1 MSQNTFGQLFRVTTF
16 GESHGPALGVII
28 DGLPPNLAI
37 DMDKVQKEMARRR
50 PGQSKVTTS
59 RQESDEVEV
68 LAGLFEGKTTGAPLC
83 LVVFNKNAKPKD
95 YEHLR
100 EVFRPG
106 HADYSWWK
114 KYGIRDHRGG
124 GRSSGRETAARVAA
138 GAIAKQLLSPL
149 GIEVFA
155 FVTEIG
161 GCQAKSFAKDEIE
174 QNIVRCADPQAA
186 LQMVEI
192 IEEARKQGDSVGGV
206 VEVHGQGVPAGLGDP
221 IFGKLDAQ
229 LASALMSI
237 GSVKGVEIGAGFR
250 VAKMRGSSVNDQMSE
265 NGMTTNNAGG
275 ILGGVSTGEEVVLRL
290 AVKPTPSVSVKQET
304 VDKTGSAR
312 SITIEGRHDPC
323 IAPRMVPVAEAM
335 VCLVLA
341 DLYLRQRALRPD
353 SLE

>member
-16 GESHGPALGVII
+16 GESHGPALGVVI
-28 DGLPPNLAI
+28 DGLPPNLTI
-37 DMDKVQKEMARRR
+37 DLNEVQKEMARRR

-83 LVVFNKNAKPKD
+83 LVVFNKNANPKD

-100 EVFRPG
+100 KVFRPG

-155 FVTEIG
+155 FVKEIG
-161 GCQAKSFAKDEIE
+161 GCEAKSFSKEEIE
-174 QNIVRCADPQAA
+174 QNIVRCADSQAA
-186 LQMVEI
+186 LQMIEI
-192 IEEARKQGDSVGGV
+192 IDEAREEGDSVGGI
-206 VEVHGQGVPAGLGDP
+206 VEVHALGVPAGLGDP
-221 IFGKLDAQ
+221 TFGKLDAQ
-229 LASALMSI
+229 LALALMSI
-237 GSVKGVEIGAGFR
+237 GSVKGVEIGAGFQ
-250 VAKMRGSSVNDQMSE
+250 VAKMRGSAVNDQMTE
-265 NGMTTNNAGG
+265 QGMTTNNAGG
-275 ILGGVSTGEEVVLRL
+275 ILGGVSTGEELVLRL

-304 VDKTGSAR
+304 IDKAGSET
-312 SITIEGRHDPC
+312 TIKIKGRHDPC

-341 DLYLRQRALRPD
+341 DLYLRQRALCPE